1 MILNR
6 YFKKMPHSTGQII
19 CCEQQY
25 PRNKDQHRL
34 QMHMPRHLKQ
44 CIVTKQQNVY
54 KMCTASYYFIKFWDL
69 DTRGQNFWKA
79 MRITEPPQ

>member
-1 MILNR
+1 
-6 YFKKMPHSTGQII
+6 MPHSTGQII

-54 KMCTASYYFIKFWDL
+54 KILLKKQQKTKCVQHLTILSSSGIWTQGVKIS
-69 DTRGQNFWKA
+69 GKQ
-79 MRITEPPQ
+79 